1 MTRKH
6 PQEDEVVDA
15 QGAPEAPEAQE
26 SKLEQGS
33 VPRLTLTPELV
44 AIIHANRAGRAV
56 NSDLAALWS
65 ALYEAAGPAPQ
76 PVPRTYG
83 K

>member
-1 MTRKH
+1 MARK
-6 PQEDEVVDA
+6 QKEDEVVEA
-15 QGAPEAPEAQE
+15 QEPQVPEAPQAPV
-26 SKLEQGS
+26 GS
-33 VPRLTLTPELV
+33 ALSLTPELV
-44 AIIHANRAGRAV
+44 AIIHANRDGRAV
-56 NSDLAALWS
+56 SSDLAALWS